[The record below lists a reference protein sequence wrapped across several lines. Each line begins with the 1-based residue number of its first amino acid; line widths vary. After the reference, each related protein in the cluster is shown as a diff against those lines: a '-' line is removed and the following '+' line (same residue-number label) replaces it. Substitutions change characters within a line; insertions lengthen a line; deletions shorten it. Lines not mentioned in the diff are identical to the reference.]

1 MLEID
6 VYHEIH
12 STGFL
17 FGAASSARDTR
28 ISICRQALF
37 WQSPSWF
44 INNLGASGYAVFIAP
59 IPFLIN
65 RFRSSNHR
73 GSILNNHCSLIVYD
87 LYLSFPPRAFSCGR
101 TSVSLWTDFSFQH
114 LSFRTAQVLFQCRS
128 RLQTICSSCFFGSLL
143 FAVLDPSLK
152 LPDIVFPFHL
162 CTRLL
167 HHKICF
173 WESWGSSGLL
183 PLFVS
188 CLTLK
193 ECFQHAAGPLWAV
206 CCECL
211 GRGEPQPAVMFGLGA
226 DAGSSGTVCTPRTG
240 PSASE
245 FCTESLRAL
254 RTWTCVWDRG
264 TSGK

>member
-12 STGFL
+12 TTGFL

-28 ISICRQALF
+28 ISICTQALF

-44 INNLGASGYAVFIAP
+44 INNLGASGYAVFTAP

-87 LYLSFPPRAFSCGR
+87 LYLSLPPRFFSCGR

-128 RLQTICSSCFFGSLL
+128 HLQTICSSCLFGRLL

-152 LPDIVFPFHL
+152 PPNTVLPFHL
-162 CTRLL
+162 CTRPLHHTTCFWGTGVHLASCLYLL
-167 HHKICF
+167 HV
-173 WESWGSSGLL
+173 WPWGSISSLL
-183 PLFVS
+183 QDLSTVS
-188 CLTLK
+188 SVLRVPKERWTTASCYVWVEGWYWLQWDCL
-193 ECFQHAAGPLWAV
+193 HP
-206 CCECL
+206 
-211 GRGEPQPAVMFGLGA
+211 
-226 DAGSSGTVCTPRTG
+226 
-240 PSASE
+240 
-245 FCTESLRAL
+245 
-254 RTWTCVWDRG
+254 
-264 TSGK
+264 